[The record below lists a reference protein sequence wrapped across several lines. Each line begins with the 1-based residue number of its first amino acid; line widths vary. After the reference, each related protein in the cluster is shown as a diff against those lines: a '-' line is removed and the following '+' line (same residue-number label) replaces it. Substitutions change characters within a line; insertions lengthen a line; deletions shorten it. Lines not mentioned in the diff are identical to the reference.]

1 MTIVKQIENLD
12 FRNTNG
18 QAEKLYMPDATKDL
32 MLLHKE
38 DFDCEDGTQIKRVMT
53 KRNDGNRRELNL
65 FYNSLKKTGRY
76 NVLEM
81 LEEKYGK
88 EYVNGWESPI
98 GYAKWQWFINIL
110 DKIAGA
116 NTSKVDW
123 ETHSFLTQEE
133 RNEVKHQFSNHL
145 EEHFRY
151 DNICEQSMVARQ
163 FLRNK
168 AQPIYVE
175 RDIAEAFMNTE
186 ITNLEAKQDVPL
198 PTSVFMLPKD
208 LKIEY
213 FTERDIEYCMKTVAL
228 VVISNE
234 EYRKSIQIFQNE
246 RENSVGTLT
255 DEEKCLLDESFYD
268 KDDAKSNMFKDG
280 YRVLIIT
287 NQTVFDLAEFTWE
300 KGTKN
305 LITYDNMIS
314 KESFFRQIK
323 EMKDRGGSCPCCG
336 EEYTVHSDNY
346 YWKDYK
352 KNRSEEYQKLINLA
366 ANAIL
371 ILNNYEEHVTIKS
384 PGVARGFGESN
395 SLAQPS
401 KWIGENYKKKV
412 RYEYPED
419 HVPSKGVAK
428 RPHWRKG
435 HWRNIYQGIGRK
447 QKQLRFIEP
456 VYVNKSRVFTLQG
469 A

>member
-1 MTIVKQIENLD
+1 M
-12 FRNTNG
+12 
-18 QAEKLYMPDATKDL
+18 A
-32 MLLHKE
+32 HK
-38 DFDCEDGTQIKRVMT
+38 IKRVMT
-53 KRNDGNRRELNL
+53 KRNDGDRRELNL

-110 DKIAGA
+110 DKIARSK

-151 DNICEQSMVARQ
+151 DNICEQSFVARQ

-213 FTERDIEYCMKTVAL
+213 FTEREREYCMKTVAL

-234 EYRKSIQIFQNE
+234 EYRKAYKFLQNE
-246 RENSVGTLT
+246 R
-255 DEEKCLLDESFYD
+255 KFCWY
-268 KDDAKSNMFKDG
+268 
-280 YRVLIIT
+280 I
-287 NQTVFDLAEFTWE
+287 
-300 KGTKN
+300 
-305 LITYDNMIS
+305 
-314 KESFFRQIK
+314 
-323 EMKDRGGSCPCCG
+323 DR
-336 EEYTVHSDNY
+336 
-346 YWKDYK
+346 
-352 KNRSEEYQKLINLA
+352 
-366 ANAIL
+366 
-371 ILNNYEEHVTIKS
+371 
-384 PGVARGFGESN
+384 
-395 SLAQPS
+395 
-401 KWIGENYKKKV
+401 
-412 RYEYPED
+412 
-419 HVPSKGVAK
+419 
-428 RPHWRKG
+428 
-435 HWRNIYQGIGRK
+435 
-447 QKQLRFIEP
+447 
-456 VYVNKSRVFTLQG
+456 
-469 A
+469 

>member
-1 MTIVKQIENLD
+1 MTISKQVTQLDHANENL
-12 FRNTNG
+12 
-18 QAEKLYMPDATKDL
+18 YIPSATREVIV
-32 MLLHKE
+32 LHKE
-38 DFDCEDGTQIKRVMT
+38 NFECKDGTQIKRVIT
-53 KRNDGNRRELNL
+53 KKNDGDRKALTS
-65 FYNSLKKTGRY
+65 FYNSLKKIK
-76 NVLEM
+76 E
-81 LEEKYGK
+81 LEEKFGK
-88 EYVNGWESPI
+88 EYVNGWESPV
-98 GYAKWQWFINIL
+98 GYVKWQWLINIL
-110 DKIAGA
+110 DRISGA
-116 NTSKVDW
+116 NTSKVDNESHW
-123 ETHSFLTQEE
+123 FLSQKEREETEL
-133 RNEVKHQFSNHL
+133 QFRDHL
-145 EEHFRY
+145 EECFRY
-151 DNICEQSMVARQ
+151 DNICEQSFVASQ

-213 FTERDIEYCMKTVAL
+213 FTEREREYAMRTVAL

-246 RENSVGTLT
+246 RLNAMTNGTQTGGSLS
-255 DEEKCLLDESFYD
+255 DEEKCILDESFYD
-268 KDDAKSNMFKDG
+268 KNDAKSNMFKDG

-287 NQTVFDLAEFTWE
+287 NQAIFDLAEFTWE
-300 KGTKN
+300 KGTKE
-305 LITYDNMIS
+305 LLTYDNMVS
-314 KESFFRQIK
+314 KESFITQIK
-323 EMKDRGGSCPCCG
+323 KMKEEGGKCPCCD
-336 EEYTVHSDNY
+336 EDYSTHSDNY

-384 PGVARGFGESN
+384 PGVARGFGESS

-412 RYEYPED
+412 KYEYPED

>member
-1 MTIVKQIENLD
+1 MTIIKQIENLD
-12 FRNTNG
+12 FKNTNG
-18 QAEKLYMPDATKDL
+18 QIEQLYIPSATKDL
-32 MLLHKE
+32 IVLHKE

-53 KRNDGNRRELNL
+53 KKNDGDRKALTN
-65 FYNSLKKTGRY
+65 FYNSLKTSRNG
-76 NVLEM
+76 EI

-123 ETHSFLTQEE
+123 ESHSFLTQKE
-133 RNEVKHQFSNHL
+133 RNDVKHQFSNHL

-151 DNICEQSMVARQ
+151 DNICEQSFVARQ

-213 FTERDIEYCMKTVAL
+213 FTEREREYCMKTVAL

-255 DEEKCLLDESFYD
+255 D
-268 KDDAKSNMFKDG
+268 
-280 YRVLIIT
+280 
-287 NQTVFDLAEFTWE
+287 
-300 KGTKN
+300 
-305 LITYDNMIS
+305 
-314 KESFFRQIK
+314 
-323 EMKDRGGSCPCCG
+323 
-336 EEYTVHSDNY
+336 
-346 YWKDYK
+346 
-352 KNRSEEYQKLINLA
+352 
-366 ANAIL
+366 
-371 ILNNYEEHVTIKS
+371 
-384 PGVARGFGESN
+384 
-395 SLAQPS
+395 
-401 KWIGENYKKKV
+401 
-412 RYEYPED
+412 
-419 HVPSKGVAK
+419 
-428 RPHWRKG
+428 
-435 HWRNIYQGIGRK
+435 
-447 QKQLRFIEP
+447 
-456 VYVNKSRVFTLQG
+456 
-469 A
+469 